1 MSANDINELRKHLF
15 SALEGLSNK
24 ETPLDIDRAKAIA
37 DVSQTVINSVKAE
50 TEYLRVTGQ
59 ANGSGFIRPESSISG
74 QSSPDIA
81 TPPPVPSLTDQL
93 AGANVRTHR
102 IK

>member
-15 SALEGLSNK
+15 AALDGLSNK

-50 TEYLRVTGQ
+50 TEYLKATGQ
-59 ANGSGFIRPESSISG
+59 VNGSGFIRPVDAN
-74 QSSPDIA
+74 DIA
-81 TPPPVPSLTDQL
+81 AGPVIANPPPLPSLSDQL

-102 IK
+102 MK

>member
-59 ANGSGFIRPESSISG
+59 ANGSGFIRPVAAIDNQG
-74 QSSPDIA
+74 APGIA
-81 TPPPVPSLTDQL
+81 APPPVPGLTDQL
-93 AGANVRTHR
+93 VGANVRTHR
-102 IK
+102 MR